1 MNYMLGAPLVE
12 ISNLSK
18 SFPGVKALDNISVNF
33 FPGEVHVLLGENGA
47 GKSTLIKVLSGV
59 YQRDSGNIKLNG
71 RDVDFSNTKQAIS
84 SGISVIHQELSLVP
98 DLTIAENIFLGR
110 EIKRGKLPLLNK
122 EEMYRRTSDLLSQY
136 EIRLNA
142 RSIEIGRA
150 SCRERV

>member
-84 SGISVIHQELSLVP
+84 SGPS
-98 DLTIAENIFLGR
+98 A
-110 EIKRGKLPLLNK
+110 
-122 EEMYRRTSDLLSQY
+122 
-136 EIRLNA
+136 
-142 RSIEIGRA
+142 
-150 SCRERV
+150 